1 MGQKHQKSKK
11 IFEIRNELPMMPKEE
26 KLTKASFKFLSI
38 IGRGGFGKVWK
49 VYSKKYKTIYAMK
62 EMSKTKIIDKRSE
75 KSVKAERDLLEMM
88 HHPFIINM
96 HFSFQ
101 DNDHLYITMDLLTGG
116 DLRYHLCR
124 KKKFSEPET
133 KFFIAC
139 IILSLEYIHTN
150 NIIHRDLKPENLV
163 MDNKGYVKLTDFGI
177 AKFYVKENYKETSGT
192 PGYMAPEVMCS
203 QNHTIAVDYF
213 ALGVIGYEFM
223 NGKRPY
229 VGKNRKEIKSKI
241 LTTQVQV
248 KKGMVPQ
255 GWSVESA
262 DFINRL
268 IQRKP
273 ANRLGLRGP
282 TEVKEH
288 LWFKDYDWKN
298 LYCGKL
304 ISPFQPKDED
314 NFDYNYCNEPDKL
327 GANTQERYYNIMSS
341 QKYKEAFVEFYY
353 FNRLSKKTGK
363 ERNNEYKF
371 KNPHLEYLKMDIEEK
386 KLENNN
392 EIKAPII
399 INNNIININNYNF
412 GNLDGNNIKK
422 IQSDNIFNNDN
433 SFIKKDDLLVPI
445 NGIIAG
451 RLFKGE
457 EQYSDM
463 RKLSSFKST
472 NTLLKGYNKRSTSA
486 AIIRGRKYNGVNYGT
501 MKYTKV
507 NDIEGW

>member
-1 MGQKHQKSKK
+1 MGQKHQKQKK
-11 IFEIRNELPMMPKEE
+11 ILEIKKEISIQKDE
-26 KLTKASFKFLSI
+26 KLTKSSFKFLSI

-49 VYSKKYKTIYAMK
+49 VFSKKYKTIYALK

-88 HHPFIINM
+88 NHPFIINM

-124 KKKFSEPET
+124 NKKFSESET

-163 MDNKGYVKLTDFGI
+163 LNNKGYVKLTDFGI
-177 AKFYVKENYKETSGT
+177 AKVYAKENYKETSGT

-229 VGKNRKEIKSKI
+229 IGKNRKEIKAKI
-241 LTTQVQV
+241 LSTQIQV
-248 KKGMVPQ
+248 KKEMVPN
-255 GWSVESA
+255 GWSIESA

-288 LWFKDYDWKN
+288 SWFKEYDWKN
-298 LYCGKL
+298 LYCENL
-304 ISPFQPKDED
+304 ISPFQPKDGD
-314 NFDYNYCNEPDKL
+314 NFDYNYCNEPDKI
-327 GANTQERYYNIMSS
+327 GANTQERYYNIMTS
-341 QKYKEAFVEFYY
+341 QKYKVIFSDFHY
-353 FNRLSKKTGK
+353 FNRLSKIFG
-363 ERNNEYKF
+363 EGRNHSYQF
-371 KNPHLEYLKMDIEEK
+371 KNPHLEYLKVDK
-386 KLENNN
+386 DDQNENKYKEN
-392 EIKAPII
+392 KAPII
-399 INNNIININNYNF
+399 IKNNIININNYNF
-412 GNLDGNNIKK
+412 GNLDNENIKIIK
-422 IQSDNIFNNDN
+422 NDNNND

-457 EQYSDM
+457 EQFSDV

-472 NTLLKGYNKRSTSA
+472 NTLLKGYCKRSTSA
-486 AIIRGRKYNGVNYGT
+486 TIIRGGRRYNCLNYGM
-501 MKYTKV
+501 MKFTKKSE
-507 NDIEGW
+507 IEGW

>member
-1 MGQKHQKSKK
+1 MGQKHQKPKK
-11 IFEIRNELPMMPKEE
+11 IFDLKKESYSPKEE
-26 KLTKASFKFLSI
+26 KVTKSSFKFIGI

-101 DNDHLYITMDLLTGG
+101 DNEHLYITMDLLTGG
-116 DLRYHLCR
+116 DLRYHLCK
-124 KKKFSEPET
+124 KKKFSEQET

-163 MDNKGYVKLTDFGI
+163 MDSKGYVKLTDFGI

-229 VGKNRKEIKSKI
+229 VGKNRKEIKARI
-241 LTTQVQV
+241 LSTQVQV
-248 KKGMVPQ
+248 KKGMVPY
-255 GWSVESA
+255 GWSFESA

-304 ISPFQPKDED
+304 ISPFQPKDGD
-314 NFDYNYCNEPDKL
+314 NFDYNYCNEPDKI
-327 GANTQERYYNIMSS
+327 GVNTQERYYNIMNS
-341 QKYKEAFVEFYY
+341 QKYKEAFISFSY
-353 FNRLSKKTGK
+353 FNRFSKKNGQDTNT
-363 ERNNEYKF
+363 ELKF
-371 KNPHLEYLKMDIEEK
+371 KNPHLIYLKKDEEEEQFEK
-386 KLENNN
+386 DK
-392 EIKAPII
+392 EINSPII

-412 GNLDGNNIKK
+412 GNIDNINIK
-422 IQSDNIFNNDN
+422 NINNNFNNE

-445 NGIIAG
+445 NGLVST
-451 RLFKGE
+451 RLFKGD
-457 EQYSDM
+457 EQQYYDV

-472 NTLLKGYNKRSTSA
+472 KTLLKGYKNRSSSA
-486 AIIRGRKYNGVNYGT
+486 LIRGGRKYNGSNYGT
-501 MKYTKV
+501 TFNTKKIG
-507 NDIEGW
+507 DFEGW